1 MKKIFTSV
9 IVSKTELGSN
19 VDVTVRQRTEVF
31 NQNNNVVRWNAYV
44 SKKLMKQ
51 SQLEVRATIFDI
63 LNQNRGYTRE
73 SVNGIITENR
83 YNTVQRYAMLNVI
96 WNFTYNPAGGEVA
109 K

>member
-31 NQNNNVVRWNAYV
+31 NQNNNVVRWNAYL

-63 LNQNRGYTRE
+63 LNQ
-73 SVNGIITENR
+73 
-83 YNTVQRYAMLNVI
+83 
-96 WNFTYNPAGGEVA
+96 
-109 K
+109 